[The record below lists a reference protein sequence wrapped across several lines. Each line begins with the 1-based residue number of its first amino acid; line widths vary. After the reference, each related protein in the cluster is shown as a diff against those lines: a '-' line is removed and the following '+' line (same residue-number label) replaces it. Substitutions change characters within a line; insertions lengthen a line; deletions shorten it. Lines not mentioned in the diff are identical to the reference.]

1 MSLFWII
8 LQIILHGMIQ
18 NRDTVVVKDD
28 KDSSIVIMKN
38 SDYVTKLDTMIDD
51 SIMKDFYIETTDS
64 RWKGSILIPGISV

>member
-1 MSLFWII
+1 
-8 LQIILHGMIQ
+8 MIQ

>member
-1 MSLFWII
+1 
-8 LQIILHGMIQ
+8 MIQ

-38 SDYVTKLDTMIDD
+38 SDYVTKLDTMIDG

-64 RWKGSILIPGISV
+64 R

>member
-1 MSLFWII
+1 
-8 LQIILHGMIQ
+8 MIQ

-64 RWKGSILIPGISV
+64 RWKRSIVIPGISV